1 MRELPDE
8 KTLDELL
15 ELAKDFEQKAQD
27 LYVLATEID
36 EKWRSRLESRRTVA
50 IQQSSKTK

>member
-1 MRELPDE
+1 MKELPDE

-27 LYVLATEID
+27 LYVLATELD
-36 EKWRSRLESRRTVA
+36 EKWRIRLESRRTIA